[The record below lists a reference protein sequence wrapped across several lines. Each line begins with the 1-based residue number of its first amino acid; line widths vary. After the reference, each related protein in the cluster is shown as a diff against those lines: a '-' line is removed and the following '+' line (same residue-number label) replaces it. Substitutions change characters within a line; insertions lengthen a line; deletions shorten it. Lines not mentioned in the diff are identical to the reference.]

1 VITFNIKDLNHA
13 LVASILSYEWGI
25 GTRNGCFCAHPY
37 VKCLLDVSEAE
48 ANDMEKRILARDR
61 STLPGFVRASFGIY
75 NTKEEVD
82 VLCEALSAI
91 AKGNYRDGYLLNK
104 ERGEFYRT
112 DVTDEFEKYFSM

>member
-1 VITFNIKDLNHA
+1 
-13 LVASILSYEWGI
+13 
-25 GTRNGCFCAHPY
+25 
-37 VKCLLDVSEAE
+37 
-48 ANDMEKRILARDR
+48 METRILARDR

-91 AKGNYRDGYLLNK
+91 ATGKYRDGYLLNK

-112 DVTDEFEKYFSM
+112 DVTDEFEKYFSL